1 MDGRLT
7 SVAHP
12 FREAVENQDIAA
24 AEALLADDVVFKS
37 PAVYKP
43 YVGKATVAHILETVF
58 DVFEDFRYVDELEG
72 DGVAGLVFNA
82 RVGDL
87 ELEGW
92 DYIRSEDGLIV
103 EFTVMVRPLRSLIAL
118 AEAMGSRLT

>member
-1 MDGRLT
+1 M
-7 SVAHP
+7 AHP